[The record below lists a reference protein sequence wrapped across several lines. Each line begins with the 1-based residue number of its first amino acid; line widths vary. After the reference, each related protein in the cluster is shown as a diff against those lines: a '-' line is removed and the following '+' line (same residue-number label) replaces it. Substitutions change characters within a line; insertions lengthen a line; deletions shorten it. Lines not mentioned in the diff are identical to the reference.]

1 MPNTYE
7 QIASISMG
15 GTNNATFSSIPAT
28 YTDLK
33 IVFMMKHVNQGTV
46 RMSFN
51 GDIGSPYNYSN
62 VNLRGN
68 EGTVASARE
77 TAESG
82 MVINLQQN
90 LSDTYFC
97 LGILDI
103 MSYTESI
110 NKTALWSVSGSYP
123 GGRHEVCTGVGMWNN
138 TSTITSV
145 TLSVTNQ
152 PIDSG
157 SYATLYGIKRA

>member
-15 GTNNATFSSIPAT
+15 GTNDATFSSIPAT

-46 RMSFN
+46 RMRFN
-51 GDIGSPYNYSN
+51 GDTASNYSQ

-68 EGTVASARE
+68 ETIVASARE
-77 TAESG
+77 ASESG
-82 MVINLQQN
+82 MVVNLQQN
-90 LSDTYFC
+90 LSTTYFC

-103 MSYTESI
+103 MSYTESV
-110 NKTALWSVSGSYP
+110 NKSALWSVSGSYP
-123 GGRHEVCTGVGMWNN
+123 SIRHEVCTGVGMWNN
-138 TSTITSV
+138 TSAITSV
-145 TLSVTNQ
+145 TFSVVNS